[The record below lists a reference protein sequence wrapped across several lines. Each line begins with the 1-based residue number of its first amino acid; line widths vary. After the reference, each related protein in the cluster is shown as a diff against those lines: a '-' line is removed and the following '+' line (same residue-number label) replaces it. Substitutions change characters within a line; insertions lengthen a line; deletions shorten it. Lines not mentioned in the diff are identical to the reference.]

1 MDTLVITTV
10 SNWYEV
16 PRIRHQVA
24 KQMSRFYN
32 VLYIETPTQWRNW
45 YGTKIEKVEKNIIR
59 YKLTNRFILPSRIYK
74 YAPFLKD
81 YHENYLLKE
90 IYKILSDYKKSN
102 VILINFNYDFL
113 QIMKQDIFRLK
124 IYLCNDDFPNRIN
137 NRIMRRQFTN
147 REKEVAVNADLCLG
161 VSYPLVNKLKRYN
174 NISYLFLPGHEFNIN
189 RKKNIRQRNK
199 KRIKIAF
206 AGYINKRIGFDW
218 LQYASMQKDMEVHL
232 IGPIENSG
240 KSKIDA
246 YLKNN
251 LLNLHKPKYYSEL
264 QSFLENM
271 DVLIIPYT
279 ISSYYTFSV
288 GLESLTASNKLF
300 SYIATG
306 KPIVISDLPNFIKFD
321 YGIIYTSNSK
331 ETFVS
336 QIRKAYNEDSDELRK
351 KRFDIAEKNTWEKR
365 GNELKAIIDENLN
378 KKYKH
383 KSKK

>member
-1 MDTLVITTV
+1 MDTVIITTV

-24 KQMSRFYN
+24 RQMSRFYN
-32 VLYIETPTQWRNW
+32 VLYIETPFQWKYW
-45 YGTKIEKVEKNIIR
+45 YSTKIEKVEKNIIR
-59 YKLTNRFILPSRIYK
+59 CKLTNRFVLPSRIYR

-90 IYKILSDYKKSN
+90 IYKILNDYKKSN

-113 QIMKQDIFRLK
+113 QIMKQDIFQLK
-124 IYLCNDDFPNRIN
+124 IYFCNDEFATRIN
-137 NRIMRRQFTN
+137 DAKRRTQLIE
-147 REKEVAVNADLCLG
+147 REQKVAVNADLCLG

-174 NISYLFLPGHEFNIN
+174 NVSCLFLPGHEFNIN

-206 AGYINKRIGFDW
+206 AGYINNRIGFDW
-218 LQYASMQKDMEVHL
+218 LQYASMQKDIEVHL
-232 IGPIENSG
+232 IGPIENNY
-240 KSKIDA
+240 KIKIDA

-279 ISSYYTFSV
+279 VSSFCPFSI
-288 GLESLTASNKLF
+288 LESITA
-300 SYIATG
+300 
-306 KPIVISDLPNFIKFD
+306 
-321 YGIIYTSNSK
+321 
-331 ETFVS
+331 
-336 QIRKAYNEDSDELRK
+336 
-351 KRFDIAEKNTWEKR
+351 
-365 GNELKAIIDENLN
+365 
-378 KKYKH
+378 
-383 KSKK
+383 